1 MNYRMVAFV
10 LGRIFAIEACLM
22 LFPLICGMLY
32 GEWYLLPAFLLPAAL
47 LAVLG
52 FITSRKTPK
61 NTTIFARDGL
71 AIVAL
76 VWVLMSAFGALP
88 FVISGE
94 IPSFIDAFFE
104 TVSGFTTTGS
114 TILTDV
120 EALSHGTLFWRSF
133 SHWVGGMGVLVFAM
147 AVLPMTDGRAMHL
160 MRAEVPGPTVGKISS
175 KLSDSAKIL
184 YAIYFAMTLIEVI
197 LLCAGG
203 MPLFDSLIHSFG
215 TAGTGGFSNKGLSV
229 GAYNNPYFEIVIGV
243 FMLLFGINFNL
254 YYFLLLRRF
263 RDALCSEEMLTYLG
277 IVGFSTV
284 TITLN
289 ILHLYDN
296 VGTALRTAFF
306 QVSSIITTTG
316 YASADFNLWPTYSR
330 IVICILM
337 FFGACAG
344 STAGGL
350 KISRVVIFL
359 KAAKQDLNKMLHT
372 HAVTTVRFEGKPL
385 DEKVLR
391 GVHNYFNIYM
401 LLLTLSV
408 LLLSLDGFDIVS
420 TFTAVVTC
428 FNNVGPGLEMVGP
441 MGSFADFSAPAKL
454 LLSFDMLAG
463 RLELYPMLA
472 LFSPRLWRKRI
483 SFLKKPKFDFNSG
496 FQDLPPCGRSF
507 FIGCRKMAEH
517 RKPQAKHHLVP
528 TCIYITKPREGIP
541 CAATKMGKLYR
552 KICSFFWCWGCWRQC
567 WRRWCIFCI
576 TPSTPRPPPPTI
588 ALPPSRPPQ
597 QGRLPCPKSSAL
609 PLTTAPAPT
618 RRKFWIYWKKSTY
631 QQPFL
636 SVLRMPTKRTWIKL
650 PTSPPQ
656 ATRSPCTAPATST
669 AKSIAVPMLSGRT
682 SSSCARPS
690 APTWTPIP

>member
-1 MNYRMVAFV
+1 MNYKMVAFV
-10 LGRIFAIEACLM
+10 LGRIFCIEAVLM
-22 LFPLICGMLY
+22 LFPMLCAACY
-32 GEWYLLPAFLLPAAL
+32 GEWYLLPAFLLPAVL

-52 FITSRKTPK
+52 LAASLRTPK

-133 SHWVGGMGVLVFAM
+133 AHWVGGMGVLVLAM

-184 YAIYFAMTLIEVI
+184 YAIYFAMTLAEVI

-203 MPLFDSLIHSFG
+203 MPLFDSLIHAFG

-263 RDALCSEEMLTYLG
+263 RDAFCSEEMLTYLG
-277 IVGFSTV
+277 IVAFSTV

-289 ILHLYDN
+289 ILHLYDG

-316 YASADFNLWPTYSR
+316 YASADFNLWPTYAR
-330 IVICILM
+330 TVICILM
-337 FFGACAG
+337 FIGACAG

-350 KISRVVIFL
+350 KISRIVIFF

-401 LLLTLSV
+401 LLLAVSI
-408 LLLSLDGFDIVS
+408 LLISLDGFDLVT
-420 TFTAVVTC
+420 TFTSVVTC
-428 FNNVGPGLEMVGP
+428 INNVGPGLEVVGP
-441 MGSFADFSAPAKL
+441 MGNFAGFSAPAKL

-463 RLELYPMLA
+463 RLELYPMLE
-472 LFSPRLWRKRI
+472 LFSPRLWQKRI
-483 SFLKKPKFDFNSG
+483 S
-496 FQDLPPCGRSF
+496 SF
-507 FIGCRKMAEH
+507 KE
-517 RKPQAKHHLVP
+517 
-528 TCIYITKPREGIP
+528 
-541 CAATKMGKLYR
+541 
-552 KICSFFWCWGCWRQC
+552 
-567 WRRWCIFCI
+567 
-576 TPSTPRPPPPTI
+576 
-588 ALPPSRPPQ
+588 
-597 QGRLPCPKSSAL
+597 
-609 PLTTAPAPT
+609 
-618 RRKFWIYWKKSTY
+618 
-631 QQPFL
+631 
-636 SVLRMPTKRTWIKL
+636 
-650 PTSPPQ
+650 
-656 ATRSPCTAPATST
+656 
-669 AKSIAVPMLSGRT
+669 
-682 SSSCARPS
+682 AR
-690 APTWTPIP
+690 A

>member
-10 LGRIFAIEACLM
+10 LGRIFAVEAGLM
-22 LFPLICGMLY
+22 LFPLICAMLY

-120 EALSHGTLFWRSF
+120 EALSHGTLYWRSF

-160 MRAEVPGPTVGKISS
+160 MRAEIPGPTVGKISS

-184 YAIYFAMTLIEVI
+184 YAIYFAMTFVEVV

-203 MPLFDSLIHSFG
+203 MPLFDSLIHTFG
-215 TAGTGGFSNKGLSV
+215 TAGTGGFSNKALSV

-263 RDALCSEEMLTYLG
+263 RDAFCSEEMLAYLG

-337 FFGACAG
+337 FCGACAG

-350 KISRVVIFL
+350 KISRIVIFL

-483 SFLKKPKFDFNSG
+483 S
-496 FQDLPPCGRSF
+496 SF
-507 FIGCRKMAEH
+507 KE
-517 RKPQAKHHLVP
+517 AKV
-528 TCIYITKPREGIP
+528 
-541 CAATKMGKLYR
+541 
-552 KICSFFWCWGCWRQC
+552 
-567 WRRWCIFCI
+567 
-576 TPSTPRPPPPTI
+576 
-588 ALPPSRPPQ
+588 
-597 QGRLPCPKSSAL
+597 
-609 PLTTAPAPT
+609 
-618 RRKFWIYWKKSTY
+618 
-631 QQPFL
+631 
-636 SVLRMPTKRTWIKL
+636 
-650 PTSPPQ
+650 
-656 ATRSPCTAPATST
+656 
-669 AKSIAVPMLSGRT
+669 
-682 SSSCARPS
+682 
-690 APTWTPIP
+690 

>member
-1 MNYRMVAFV
+1 MNYKMVAFV
-10 LGRIFAIEACLM
+10 LGRIFCIEAVLM
-22 LFPLICGMLY
+22 LFPMLCAACY
-32 GEWYLLPAFLLPAAL
+32 GEWYLLPAFLLPAVL

-52 FITSRKTPK
+52 LAASLRTPK

-76 VWVLMSAFGALP
+76 VWVLMSTFGALP

-133 SHWVGGMGVLVFAM
+133 AHWVGGMGVLVLAM
-147 AVLPMTDGRAMHL
+147 AVLPMTDGRAMQL

-184 YAIYFAMTLIEVI
+184 YAIYFAMTLAEVI

-203 MPLFDSLIHSFG
+203 MPLFDSLIHAFG

-263 RDALCSEEMLTYLG
+263 RDAFCSEEMLTYLG
-277 IVGFSTV
+277 IVAFSTV

-289 ILHLYDN
+289 ILHLYDG

-316 YASADFNLWPTYSR
+316 YASADFNLWPTYAR
-330 IVICILM
+330 TVICILT
-337 FFGACAG
+337 FIGACAG

-350 KISRVVIFL
+350 KISRIVIFF

-401 LLLTLSV
+401 LLLAVSI
-408 LLLSLDGFDIVS
+408 LLISLDGFDLVT
-420 TFTAVVTC
+420 TFTSVLTC
-428 FNNVGPGLEMVGP
+428 INNVGPGLEVVGP
-441 MGSFADFSAPAKL
+441 MGNFAGFSAPAKL

-472 LFSPRLWRKRI
+472 LFSPRLWQKRI
-483 SFLKKPKFDFNSG
+483 S
-496 FQDLPPCGRSF
+496 SF
-507 FIGCRKMAEH
+507 KE
-517 RKPQAKHHLVP
+517 
-528 TCIYITKPREGIP
+528 
-541 CAATKMGKLYR
+541 
-552 KICSFFWCWGCWRQC
+552 
-567 WRRWCIFCI
+567 
-576 TPSTPRPPPPTI
+576 
-588 ALPPSRPPQ
+588 
-597 QGRLPCPKSSAL
+597 
-609 PLTTAPAPT
+609 
-618 RRKFWIYWKKSTY
+618 
-631 QQPFL
+631 
-636 SVLRMPTKRTWIKL
+636 
-650 PTSPPQ
+650 
-656 ATRSPCTAPATST
+656 
-669 AKSIAVPMLSGRT
+669 
-682 SSSCARPS
+682 AR
-690 APTWTPIP
+690 A

>member
-52 FITSRKTPK
+52 FITSHKTPK

-88 FVISGE
+88 LVISGE

-215 TAGTGGFSNKGLSV
+215 TAGTGGFSNKALSV

-263 RDALCSEEMLTYLG
+263 RDAFCSEEMLTYLG

-472 LFSPRLWRKRI
+472 LFSSRLWRKRI
-483 SFLKKPKFDFNSG
+483 S
-496 FQDLPPCGRSF
+496 SF
-507 FIGCRKMAEH
+507 KE
-517 RKPQAKHHLVP
+517 AKV
-528 TCIYITKPREGIP
+528 
-541 CAATKMGKLYR
+541 
-552 KICSFFWCWGCWRQC
+552 
-567 WRRWCIFCI
+567 
-576 TPSTPRPPPPTI
+576 
-588 ALPPSRPPQ
+588 
-597 QGRLPCPKSSAL
+597 
-609 PLTTAPAPT
+609 
-618 RRKFWIYWKKSTY
+618 
-631 QQPFL
+631 
-636 SVLRMPTKRTWIKL
+636 
-650 PTSPPQ
+650 
-656 ATRSPCTAPATST
+656 
-669 AKSIAVPMLSGRT
+669 
-682 SSSCARPS
+682 
-690 APTWTPIP
+690 

>member
-1 MNYRMVAFV
+1 MNYKMVAFV
-10 LGRIFAIEACLM
+10 LGRIFCIEAVLM
-22 LFPLICGMLY
+22 LFPMLCAACY
-32 GEWYLLPAFLLPAAL
+32 GEWYLLPAFLLPAVL

-52 FITSRKTPK
+52 LAASLRTPK

-133 SHWVGGMGVLVFAM
+133 AHWVGGMGVLVLAM

-184 YAIYFAMTLIEVI
+184 YAIYFAMTLAEVI

-203 MPLFDSLIHSFG
+203 MPLFDSLIHAFG

-263 RDALCSEEMLTYLG
+263 RDAFCSEEMLTYLG
-277 IVGFSTV
+277 IVAFSTV

-289 ILHLYDN
+289 ILHLYDG

-316 YASADFNLWPTYSR
+316 YASADFNLWPTYAR
-330 IVICILM
+330 TVICILT
-337 FFGACAG
+337 FIGACAG

-350 KISRVVIFL
+350 KISRIIIFF

-401 LLLTLSV
+401 LLLAVSI
-408 LLLSLDGFDIVS
+408 LLISLDGFDLVT
-420 TFTAVVTC
+420 TFTSVVTC
-428 FNNVGPGLEMVGP
+428 INNVGPGLEVVGP
-441 MGSFADFSAPAKL
+441 MGNFAGFSAPAKL

-472 LFSPRLWRKRI
+472 LFSPRLWQKR
-483 SFLKKPKFDFNSG
+483 
-496 FQDLPPCGRSF
+496 
-507 FIGCRKMAEH
+507 
-517 RKPQAKHHLVP
+517 
-528 TCIYITKPREGIP
+528 
-541 CAATKMGKLYR
+541 
-552 KICSFFWCWGCWRQC
+552 
-567 WRRWCIFCI
+567 
-576 TPSTPRPPPPTI
+576 
-588 ALPPSRPPQ
+588 
-597 QGRLPCPKSSAL
+597 
-609 PLTTAPAPT
+609 
-618 RRKFWIYWKKSTY
+618 
-631 QQPFL
+631 
-636 SVLRMPTKRTWIKL
+636 
-650 PTSPPQ
+650 
-656 ATRSPCTAPATST
+656 
-669 AKSIAVPMLSGRT
+669 
-682 SSSCARPS
+682 SSSFKEAR
-690 APTWTPIP
+690 A

>member
-1 MNYRMVAFV
+1 MNYKMVVFV
-10 LGRIFAIEACLM
+10 LGRIFCIEAVLM
-22 LFPLICGMLY
+22 LFPMLCAACY
-32 GEWYLLPAFLLPAAL
+32 GEWYLLPAFLLPAVL

-52 FITSRKTPK
+52 LAASLRTPK

-76 VWVLMSAFGALP
+76 VWVLMSAFGARP

-133 SHWVGGMGVLVFAM
+133 AHWVGGMGVLVFAM

-184 YAIYFAMTLIEVI
+184 YAIYFAMTLAEVI

-215 TAGTGGFSNKGLSV
+215 SAGTGGFSNKALSV

-263 RDALCSEEMLTYLG
+263 RDAFCSEEMLTYLG
-277 IVGFSTV
+277 IVAFSTV

-289 ILHLYDN
+289 ILHLYDG

-316 YASADFNLWPTYSR
+316 YASADFTLWPTYSR
-330 IVICILM
+330 TVICILT
-337 FFGACAG
+337 FIGACAG

-350 KISRVVIFL
+350 KISRIIIFF

-401 LLLTLSV
+401 LLLAVSV
-408 LLLSLDGFDIVS
+408 LLISLDGFDLVT
-420 TFTAVVTC
+420 TFTSVLTC
-428 FNNVGPGLEMVGP
+428 FNNVGPGLEVVGP
-441 MGSFADFSAPAKL
+441 MGNFAGFSAPAKL

-472 LFSPRLWRKRI
+472 LFSPRLWQKRI
-483 SFLKKPKFDFNSG
+483 S
-496 FQDLPPCGRSF
+496 SF
-507 FIGCRKMAEH
+507 KE
-517 RKPQAKHHLVP
+517 
-528 TCIYITKPREGIP
+528 
-541 CAATKMGKLYR
+541 
-552 KICSFFWCWGCWRQC
+552 
-567 WRRWCIFCI
+567 
-576 TPSTPRPPPPTI
+576 
-588 ALPPSRPPQ
+588 
-597 QGRLPCPKSSAL
+597 
-609 PLTTAPAPT
+609 
-618 RRKFWIYWKKSTY
+618 
-631 QQPFL
+631 
-636 SVLRMPTKRTWIKL
+636 
-650 PTSPPQ
+650 
-656 ATRSPCTAPATST
+656 
-669 AKSIAVPMLSGRT
+669 
-682 SSSCARPS
+682 AR
-690 APTWTPIP
+690 A

>member
-1 MNYRMVAFV
+1 MNYKMVVFV
-10 LGRIFAIEACLM
+10 LGRIFAIEAVLM
-22 LFPLICGMLY
+22 VFPMICAACY
-32 GEWYLLPAFLLPAAL
+32 GEWYLLPAFLLPAVLLAL
-47 LAVLG
+47 LGLVAS
-52 FITSRKTPK
+52 FKTPG
-61 NTTIFARDGL
+61 NTTIYARDGL

-104 TVSGFTTTGS
+104 MVSGFTTTGS
-114 TILTDV
+114 TILKDV

-197 LLCAGG
+197 LLCVGG
-203 MPLFDSLIHSFG
+203 MPLFDSLINSFG
-215 TAGTGGFSNKGLSV
+215 TAGTGGFSNKALSV

-263 RDALCSEEMLTYLG
+263 RDAFCSEEMLTYLG
-277 IVGFSTV
+277 IVAFSTV

-289 ILHLYDN
+289 ILHLYDG

-306 QVSSIITTTG
+306 QVASIITTTG
-316 YASADFNLWPTYSR
+316 YASTDFNLWPSYSR
-330 IVICILM
+330 TIICILT

-350 KISRVVIFL
+350 KISRIIIFF

-372 HAVTTVRFEGKPL
+372 HAITTVRFEGKPL

-391 GVHNYFNIYM
+391 GVHNYFNIYVLM
-401 LLLTLSV
+401 LTVSV
-408 LLLSLDGFDIVS
+408 LLLSLDGFDLVS

-428 FNNVGPGLEMVGP
+428 INNVGPGLEMVGP

-472 LFSPRLWRKRI
+472 LFAPRLWRKRI
-483 SFLKKPKFDFNSG
+483 S
-496 FQDLPPCGRSF
+496 SF
-507 FIGCRKMAEH
+507 KENRI
-517 RKPQAKHHLVP
+517 
-528 TCIYITKPREGIP
+528 
-541 CAATKMGKLYR
+541 
-552 KICSFFWCWGCWRQC
+552 
-567 WRRWCIFCI
+567 
-576 TPSTPRPPPPTI
+576 
-588 ALPPSRPPQ
+588 
-597 QGRLPCPKSSAL
+597 
-609 PLTTAPAPT
+609 
-618 RRKFWIYWKKSTY
+618 
-631 QQPFL
+631 
-636 SVLRMPTKRTWIKL
+636 
-650 PTSPPQ
+650 
-656 ATRSPCTAPATST
+656 
-669 AKSIAVPMLSGRT
+669 
-682 SSSCARPS
+682 
-690 APTWTPIP
+690 

>member
-1 MNYRMVAFV
+1 MNYKMVAFV
-10 LGRIFAIEACLM
+10 LGRIFCIEAVLM
-22 LFPLICGMLY
+22 LFPMLCAACY
-32 GEWYLLPAFLLPAAL
+32 GEWYLLPAFLLPAVL

-52 FITSRKTPK
+52 FAASLRTPK

-94 IPSFIDAFFE
+94 IPSFIDALFE

-133 SHWVGGMGVLVFAM
+133 AHWVGGMGVLVLAM

-184 YAIYFAMTLIEVI
+184 YAIYFAMTLAEVI

-203 MPLFDSLIHSFG
+203 MPLFDSLIHAFG

-263 RDALCSEEMLTYLG
+263 RDAFCSEEMLTYLG
-277 IVGFSTV
+277 IVAFSTV

-289 ILHLYDN
+289 ILHLYDG

-316 YASADFNLWPTYSR
+316 YASADFNLWPTYAR
-330 IVICILM
+330 TVICILM
-337 FFGACAG
+337 FIGACAG

-350 KISRVVIFL
+350 KISRIIIFF

-401 LLLTLSV
+401 LLLAVSI
-408 LLLSLDGFDIVS
+408 LLISLDGFDLVT
-420 TFTAVVTC
+420 TFTSVVTC
-428 FNNVGPGLEMVGP
+428 INNVGPGLEVVGP
-441 MGSFADFSAPAKL
+441 MGNFAGFSAPAKL

-472 LFSPRLWRKRI
+472 LFSPRLWQKRI
-483 SFLKKPKFDFNSG
+483 S
-496 FQDLPPCGRSF
+496 SF
-507 FIGCRKMAEH
+507 KE
-517 RKPQAKHHLVP
+517 
-528 TCIYITKPREGIP
+528 
-541 CAATKMGKLYR
+541 
-552 KICSFFWCWGCWRQC
+552 
-567 WRRWCIFCI
+567 
-576 TPSTPRPPPPTI
+576 
-588 ALPPSRPPQ
+588 
-597 QGRLPCPKSSAL
+597 
-609 PLTTAPAPT
+609 
-618 RRKFWIYWKKSTY
+618 
-631 QQPFL
+631 
-636 SVLRMPTKRTWIKL
+636 
-650 PTSPPQ
+650 
-656 ATRSPCTAPATST
+656 
-669 AKSIAVPMLSGRT
+669 
-682 SSSCARPS
+682 AR
-690 APTWTPIP
+690 A

>member
-1 MNYRMVAFV
+1 MNYKMVAFV
-10 LGRIFAIEACLM
+10 LGRIFCIEAVLM
-22 LFPLICGMLY
+22 LFPMLCAACY
-32 GEWYLLPAFLLPAAL
+32 GEWYLLPAFLLPAVL

-52 FITSRKTPK
+52 LAASLRTPK

-76 VWVLMSAFGALP
+76 VWVLMSTFGALP

-133 SHWVGGMGVLVFAM
+133 AHWVGGMGVLVLAM

-184 YAIYFAMTLIEVI
+184 YAIYFAMTLAEVI

-203 MPLFDSLIHSFG
+203 MPLFDSLIHAFG

-263 RDALCSEEMLTYLG
+263 RDAFCSEEMLTYLG
-277 IVGFSTV
+277 IVAFSTV

-289 ILHLYDN
+289 ILHLYDG

-316 YASADFNLWPTYSR
+316 YASADFNLWPTYAR
-330 IVICILM
+330 TVICILT
-337 FFGACAG
+337 FIGACAG

-350 KISRVVIFL
+350 KISRIVIFF

-401 LLLTLSV
+401 LLLAVSI
-408 LLLSLDGFDIVS
+408 LLISLDGFDLVTI
-420 TFTAVVTC
+420 FTSVLTC
-428 FNNVGPGLEMVGP
+428 INNVGPGLEVVGP
-441 MGSFADFSAPAKL
+441 MGNFAGFSAPAKL

-472 LFSPRLWRKRI
+472 LFSPRLWQKRI
-483 SFLKKPKFDFNSG
+483 S
-496 FQDLPPCGRSF
+496 SF
-507 FIGCRKMAEH
+507 KE
-517 RKPQAKHHLVP
+517 
-528 TCIYITKPREGIP
+528 
-541 CAATKMGKLYR
+541 
-552 KICSFFWCWGCWRQC
+552 
-567 WRRWCIFCI
+567 
-576 TPSTPRPPPPTI
+576 
-588 ALPPSRPPQ
+588 
-597 QGRLPCPKSSAL
+597 
-609 PLTTAPAPT
+609 
-618 RRKFWIYWKKSTY
+618 
-631 QQPFL
+631 
-636 SVLRMPTKRTWIKL
+636 
-650 PTSPPQ
+650 
-656 ATRSPCTAPATST
+656 
-669 AKSIAVPMLSGRT
+669 
-682 SSSCARPS
+682 AR
-690 APTWTPIP
+690 A